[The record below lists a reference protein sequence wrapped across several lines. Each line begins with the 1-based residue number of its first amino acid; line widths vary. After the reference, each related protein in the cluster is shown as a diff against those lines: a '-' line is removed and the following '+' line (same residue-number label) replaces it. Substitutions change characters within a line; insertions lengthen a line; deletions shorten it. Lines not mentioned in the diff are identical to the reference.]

1 MAARCQRLPLLQG
14 CRPLPWQTVLL
25 EAVNQ
30 HARQLNALRQERR
43 LHRTEP
49 ALRAQTPTAM
59 QARRMQQKATSQA
72 TSQSGTSSRVARQ
85 RSGQW

>member
-1 MAARCQRLPLLQG
+1 MAARCQRMPLVQG

-25 EAVNQ
+25 EQ
-30 HARQLNALRQERR
+30 HALQLNALRQERR